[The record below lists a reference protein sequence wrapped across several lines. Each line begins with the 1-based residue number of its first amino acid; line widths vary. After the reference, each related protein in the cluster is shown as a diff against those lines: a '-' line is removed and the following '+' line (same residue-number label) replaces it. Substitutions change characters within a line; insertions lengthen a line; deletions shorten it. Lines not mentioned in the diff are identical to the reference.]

1 MNRYD
6 PSRALL
12 VALLASFASQTLAA
26 DPAPSPEQ
34 SQFFESKIRPV
45 LVANCVKCHGPEK
58 QKSGLRL
65 DSRAALLAGGEQ
77 GPSIIPGK
85 ADESLLIAAVRHE
98 DDLKMPPSKKL
109 PVDQVADLTRWITM
123 GAPWPGS
130 TDAEPASTSTI
141 RKSGLAITDKD
152 RAHWAFQSIKRPSS
166 PSVHNLAWVAN
177 PIDAFILAKLDAK
190 GLRPSPPA
198 SKLELARRL
207 YYDLTGLPP
216 TPREAEAF
224 ISNPSPNAY
233 EQLVDRLL
241 DSPHYGEKWGRHWL
255 DLVRYAETNSYERD
269 NPKPSAWRFRDYVI
283 KSFNADKP
291 IDRFIS
297 EQLAGDEIAPGDI
310 DALTATGYYRLGIW
324 DDEPTDRDQA
334 RFDGLDDIV
343 ATTTQV
349 FLGMTV
355 DCARCHDHKID
366 PIPQK
371 DYYRFVS
378 FFHNINHFHN
388 GGPTDEFPILHGPID
403 KAAHEAHLL
412 DLKSKQNDLKSKIET
427 IENELLANASQ
438 GGASLKSADVRKL
451 ITTDGTKLLGAERI
465 KVYNA
470 LSRELM
476 AAELEKPSKETVL
489 FVTEAGPIAPD
500 TFVLLRGNPHVPGD
514 KIEPGFLTV
523 LGTPP
528 PAIPAPGSKAKTTGR
543 RTALAAWITS
553 PTNPLTSRVLAN
565 RVWQYHFGRGLVRS
579 PNNFGTQGDKPTHP
593 ELLDW
598 LASELVSNGWR
609 LKSLHKLILTSNAYQ
624 MSSRPNPEAAAKDAM
639 NDTFWR
645 YDMRRLTA
653 EEVRDSVLAVSGS
666 LNPKMY
672 GPGVFPEIP
681 AEVMAGQSQ
690 PGYGWG
696 KSSREESN
704 RRSIYVHVKRSL
716 LTPILESFDLAET
729 DRSSPV
735 RFSTTQPTQ
744 ALAMLNGK
752 FLNEQAAILAERLKR
767 EAGPE
772 PISQVRLALQFA
784 TCRPP
789 ADNEIKRGAALLSS
803 LQTQDGIS
811 PDEALK
817 TFSLVVLNLNEFLF
831 LD

>member
-489 FVTEAGPIAPD
+489 FVTEAGPIAPE

-514 KIEPGFLTV
+514 KVEPGFLTV

-528 PAIPAPGSKAKTTGR
+528 PAIPTPGPKAKTTGR